1 MIVDRVAQEV
11 EALRPRFALIS
22 SAALD
27 EGEDLLVVV
36 PDYPCPG
43 WTKPS
48 SRVAVRVPVQY
59 PERRLDL
66 IFIDP
71 DVAPTSGAGVPRNMG
86 SVDFNGD
93 PWRQISWHF
102 GGSYDPSRQN
112 LVAFMHS
119 VTSYFAGER
128 V

>member
-1 MIVDRVAQEV
+1 MMDRVAEEV
-11 EALRPRFALIS
+11 EALRPRFDSIS
-22 SAALD
+22 CAPLGGGP
-27 EGEDLLVVV
+27 ERLVVV
-36 PDYPCPG
+36 PDYPSPG
-43 WTKPS
+43 WSKPTC
-48 SRVAVRVPVQY
+48 RVAVRVPVQY
-59 PERRLDL
+59 PEQRLDL

-71 DVAPTSGAGVPRNMG
+71 DVAPGSGGAVPRNMG
-86 SVDFNGD
+86 SVDLNEQ

-112 LVAFMHS
+112 LVAFVHS